1 MEAKLN
7 YVSNLEFPTRNS
19 LCILGINLSARIIKP
34 CSRNLQ
40 NINSCII
47 DSINMLRPNL
57 ISGNLGEGV
66 EIPKL
71 DPLIID
77 EIKITNGNDLQANFK
92 NLSVFGP
99 SNFKVLNL
107 EYDHFDFHHK

>member
-1 MEAKLN
+1 MEVQQN
-7 YVSNLEFPTRNS
+7 YVSNIEFPHLKLIKNS
-19 LCILGINLSARIIKP
+19 STFSARIIKP

-40 NINSCII
+40 NINNCII
-47 DSINMLRPNL
+47 DSINMLKPNL
-57 ISGNLGEGV
+57 ISGNLGEGF

-77 EIKITNGNDLQANFK
+77 EIKISNGNDLQANFK

-107 EYDHFDFHHK
+107 EYDHFDFHK